1 MALYESVIVA
11 RQDVTKTQCDTI
23 IKNFEEIIKSQKGSI
38 KNVEYWG
45 LRNLAYEINK
55 NKKGHYTMIIIE
67 ANPNSIAE
75 YERNL
80 KLHEDVIRFIT
91 IKIKDYDGK
100 PSVIFQHS
108 NESNRE

>member
-1 MALYESVIVA
+1 MPIYESVIVG
-11 RQDVTKTQCDTI
+11 RQDITKNQCEKLIDD
-23 IKNFEEIIKSQKGSI
+23 FESLIKSLGGSV
-38 KNVEYWG
+38 KKKEYWG